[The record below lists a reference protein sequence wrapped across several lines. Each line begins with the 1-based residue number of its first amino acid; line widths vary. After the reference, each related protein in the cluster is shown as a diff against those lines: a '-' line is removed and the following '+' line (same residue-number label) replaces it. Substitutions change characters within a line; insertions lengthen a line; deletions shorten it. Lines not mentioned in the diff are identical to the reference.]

1 MDFTGDAKLA
11 TFAYE
16 LGAQAA
22 SQVKLVGW
30 LPGDEFDVVR
40 KESQPW
46 ERKAP
51 PPRKKIQPH
60 KPYDTCLCGANDLG
74 QSFRATPFSAA
85 EGELSRVTFHKLFRT
100 DSQAFFTAAWGACFV
115 FSAVAHVA
123 PVPSCELPFAAL
135 VSTP

>member
-40 KESQPW
+40 KESIKASIAPLPSSCRQLTCMSIKRLAV
-46 ERKAP
+46 ERRGDIGKS
-51 PPRKKIQPH
+51 RM
-60 KPYDTCLCGANDLG
+60 L
-74 QSFRATPFSAA
+74 SFVKGRQ
-85 EGELSRVTFHKLFRT
+85 LR
-100 DSQAFFTAAWGACFV
+100 
-115 FSAVAHVA
+115 
-123 PVPSCELPFAAL
+123 
-135 VSTP
+135 

>member
-1 MDFTGDAKLA
+1 MDFAGDAKLA
-11 TFAYE
+11 MFAYE

-51 PPRKKIQPH
+51 SRRKIQRH
-60 KPYDTCLCGANDLG
+60 KP
-74 QSFRATPFSAA
+74 
-85 EGELSRVTFHKLFRT
+85 
-100 DSQAFFTAAWGACFV
+100 
-115 FSAVAHVA
+115 
-123 PVPSCELPFAAL
+123 
-135 VSTP
+135 